1 MKKLFIAVISMAALA
16 SCTQE
21 DIVINNAN
29 NAIAFDNAFVSA
41 TTKAIDPSITTASI
55 ADFQVWGNTQGD
67 HTNAPVVPI
76 FENETV
82 RKDSVSGIW
91 TYNVNKTQYWIDGN
105 IYNFAAVKNGT
116 VTELADGLPKTINY
130 SLSGTTGP
138 DLLYASY
145 GPYEAEAT
153 GNSEVPFTFA
163 HLLSK
168 AVFTFE
174 NTTPDKKD
182 GATTQPANIYKVTN
196 IQISGLDAN
205 ANYDVASNEWKNNAD
220 GDCTENFGNIVGAD
234 SKQEN
239 KEAEPISEKQSGKSN
254 YERLLI
260 PGTHNVTITCKI
272 TLYNDTVADNRI
284 VDVID
289 YNKTVQLTFEKGV
302 AYNLILQAGL
312 EQSIEFKVVEV
323 ENWNNPYENVDT
335 HEQGHDNTPS
345 A

>member
-16 SCTQE
+16 SCAQE

-29 NAIAFDNAFVSA
+29 NAIAFDNAFVST
-41 TTKAIDPSITTASI
+41 TTKAIDPSITTDSI
-55 ADFQVWGNTQGD
+55 TDFQVWGNTKGD
-67 HTNAPVVPI
+67 HTGAPVVPI
-76 FENETV
+76 FTNETV
-82 RKDSVSGIW
+82 SKVSGNW
-91 TYNVNKTQYWIDGN
+91 TYDVDKTQYWIDGN
-105 IYNFAAVKNGT
+105 TYNFAAVKNGN

-130 SLSGTTGP
+130 SLINDTPGP

-196 IQISGLDAN
+196 IRVSGLDAGADYVIENGVGAWTDN
-205 ANYDVASNEWKNNAD
+205 AN
-220 GDCTENFGNIVGAD
+220 GDREEYFGDIVGAD
-234 SKQEN
+234 ETAVKSA
-239 KEAEPISEKQSGKSN
+239 AEIREKQIGKSN

-272 TLYNDTVADNRI
+272 TLYNDYVDDSRI

-289 YNKTVQLTFEKGV
+289 YSKEVELTFQKGV
-302 AYNLILQAGL
+302 AYNLILKAGL
-312 EQSIEFKVVEV
+312 QQSIEFKVVKV
-323 ENWNNPYENVDT
+323 ENWNDPVDVNT
-335 HEQGHDNTPS
+335 PEQGHDNTPS

>member
-29 NAIAFDNAFVSA
+29 NAIAFDNAFVST

-55 ADFQVWGNTQGD
+55 ADFKVWGNTKGD
-67 HTNAPVVPI
+67 HNGSVVVPI

-82 RKDSVSGIW
+82 SKASGDW
-91 TYNVNKTQYWIDGN
+91 AYDVNKTQYWIDGN
-105 IYNFAAVKNGT
+105 TYNFAAVKNGT

-145 GPYEAEAT
+145 GPYEAEAI

-205 ANYDVASNEWKNNAD
+205 ANYDVASGKWENNTD
-220 GDCTENFGNIVGAD
+220 GDCTENFGDIVGTN
-234 SKQEN
+234 ET
-239 KEAEPISEKQSGKSN
+239 AETSAAEIREKQSGKSN

-260 PGTHNVTITCKI
+260 PGTHNVTITCTI
-272 TLYNDTVADNRI
+272 TLYNDYVDDSRI

-289 YNKTVQLTFEKGV
+289 YNKAVTLNFQKGV

-312 EQSIEFKVVEV
+312 QQSIEFKVEEV
-323 ENWNNPYENVDT
+323 EDWNDPYVNVNT
-335 HEQGHDNTPS
+335 PVQGHDN
-345 A
+345 